1 MHVKVLAAKER
12 PVPEATDAYQSLL
25 ATVTHEEMSGT
36 LLPVISRMAKR
47 SPDSMLS
54 SAARVLMLVQL
65 DLSQDAAALMADL
78 QPLLRH
84 VKPPIRCAR
93 GA

>member
-1 MHVKVLAAKER
+1 MKVLAAKER
-12 PVPEATDAYQSLL
+12 PAPEAMDAYQPLL

-65 DLSQDAAALMADL
+65 DLSQYAAALMADL

-93 GA
+93 RA